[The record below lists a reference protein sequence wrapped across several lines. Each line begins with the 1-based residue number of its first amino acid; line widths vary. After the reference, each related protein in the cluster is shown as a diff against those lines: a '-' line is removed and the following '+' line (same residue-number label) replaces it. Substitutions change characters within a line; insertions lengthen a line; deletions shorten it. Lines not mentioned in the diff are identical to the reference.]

1 MQRQCG
7 AAYTRRSE
15 PTPGLGAVYRP
26 ISAPATVALVLL
38 QARTRGGWHGIG
50 AFRAGLGE
58 CHFLL
63 ELLVILKTSSV
74 RHDFLVLA
82 PSGYGHV
89 ALARDG
95 ALCVSAQI
103 AIASLNTASAAT
115 SSARC
120 VR

>member
-7 AAYTRRSE
+7 AAYTGRSE

-26 ISAPATVALVLL
+26 INTWAIVALVLPP
-38 QARTRGGWHGIG
+38 ARNRGGWHGIG

-63 ELLVILKTSSV
+63 ELLVILKISSV

-82 PSGYGHV
+82 LSSGYGHV
-89 ALARDG
+89 ALVRDG
-95 ALCVSAQI
+95 ALCVGAQI

-115 SSARC
+115 SSAR
-120 VR
+120 